1 MLRQP
6 SLFDFVPDEVVQAV
20 DKMANSSSEDR
31 GAVFTKRTI
40 VDFILDLAGY
50 VTSANLVNLRI
61 LEPSFGNG
69 NFVFPIVDRLLATI
83 PLNSRKSKDIVPQ
96 LAGCIRGVELHQA
109 TFTETQKKLLKKL
122 EDSGFRKV
130 DSEELVSKWLVSGD
144 FLLSEFDES
153 FDVVVGNPPYLRQE
167 RIPEALLLEYR
178 KRFSTI
184 YDRADLYIPFIEH
197 SLNQVSEGGR
207 LCFICADRWMKN
219 KYGGP
224 LRKMVAESFRLKAF
238 ASMTGVDAFHDE
250 VSAYP
255 AITLISR
262 EESGP
267 TRVAKLTGEDAP
279 SLKVFAKNLTEGI
292 LVESEDIQ
300 ELENIARG
308 SDPWLLEPSIAL
320 NVVRRLEATYPLLE
334 EAGCKVG
341 IGVATGADRVFIGP
355 YDSLDVEDTRKLP
368 LAMTKDI
375 TNGVIE
381 WKGLGVV
388 NPYEGDGTLASLED
402 YPRFKRYLRAR
413 EAEITARHVAKKTP
427 SSWYRTI
434 DRIYP
439 ELAATPKLLIPD
451 IKGDANIAYE
461 MGILYPHH
469 NLYYITSQ
477 HWDLHALK
485 TVLSSGIAKLF
496 VGTYTTKMRGGY
508 FRFQAQYL
516 RKIRLPEWNS
526 VPTNTKRLLIETCS
540 LANPEACNDAVC
552 VLYGISKDERKL
564 LGWR

>member
-20 DKMANSSSEDR
+20 EKMANSPSEDR

-50 VTSANLVNLRI
+50 VTSAKLVNLRI

-69 NFVFPIVDRLLATI
+69 DFVFPIVDRLLATI
-83 PLNSRKSKDIVPQ
+83 PLNSRKSNNTVAQ
-96 LAGCIRGVELHQA
+96 LANCIRGVELHQA
-109 TFTETQKKLLKKL
+109 TFAETQEKLLKKL

-178 KRFSTI
+178 RRFSTI

-267 TRVAKLTGEDAP
+267 TRVAKVTREDAP
-279 SLKVFAKNLTEGI
+279 SLQVFAKNLTEGI
-292 LVESEDIQ
+292 LVESEDVQ
-300 ELENIARG
+300 ELKGIAKG
-308 SDPWLLEPSIAL
+308 SDPWLLEPSTAL
-320 NVVRRLEATYPLLE
+320 NVVRRLEAIYPLLE
-334 EAGCKVG
+334 EVGCKVG
-341 IGVATGADRVFIGP
+341 IGVATGADKVFIGP
-355 YDSLDVEDTRKLP
+355 YDSLDVEDARKLP

-388 NPYEGDGTLASLED
+388 NPYEEDGSLASLED
-402 YPRFKRYLRAR
+402 YPRFKRYLLNR

-439 ELAATPKLLIPD
+439 ELAGTPKLLIPD

-461 MGILYPHH
+461 SGTLYPHH

-516 RKIRLPEWNS
+516 RKIRLPEWSS
-526 VPTNTKRLLIETCS
+526 VPANTKRLLIETCS